1 MEAKGFLGSLFDY
14 SFGSYITPKIIKV
27 LYVLATVL
35 VALWTLALVLI
46 AFNVSSGFGVF
57 TLLILAPFYFVVAM
71 IYARVFLELL
81 SAFFHIHDDVKEIKQ
96 RTGGTGGVPVE
107 PAPTPT
113 PLDPA
118 PVEVAPEAV
127 PVASQAPVVASEPTA
142 WAAEEEPFAGT
153 TVSTLEAPEP
163 PPTPETLVAA
173 DSSAET
179 VRYCENCGAERRPGG
194 RFCTSCGHA

>member
-1 MEAKGFLGSLFDY
+1 MEAKGFFGSLFDY

-46 AFNVSSGFGVF
+46 AFNVSSGLGVI
-57 TLLILAPFYFVVAM
+57 TLLILGPFYFVVAM

-96 RTGGTGGVPVE
+96 RAGGTGGVPVE
-107 PAPTPT
+107 PAPTPP

-118 PVEVAPEAV
+118 PVEVATSAV
-127 PVASQAPVVASEPTA
+127 PVASQAPVVAPEPTA
-142 WAAEEEPFAGT
+142 WAAEAEPVAET
-153 TVSTLEAPEP
+153 TVSTLGAPEP
-163 PPTPETLVAA
+163 PPAPETLVAA

>member
-1 MEAKGFLGSLFDY
+1 MEAKGFFGSLFDY

-57 TLLILAPFYFVVAM
+57 TLLILGPFYFVVAM

-107 PAPTPT
+107 PAPTPP

-118 PVEVAPEAV
+118 PVDVAPGVV
-127 PVASQAPVVASEPTA
+127 PVASQAPVAAHEPTA
-142 WAAEEEPFAGT
+142 WTTEAEPGAET
-153 TVSTLEAPEP
+153 TVATLDAPEP
-163 PPTPETLVAA
+163 PSTPEILVAA
-173 DSSAET
+173 DSSVQP

-194 RFCTSCGHA
+194 RFCTSCGQP